1 MPLPFVLDPLP
12 PGAQLW
18 LLSLLMV
25 STGEADS
32 QHGRANPW
40 GERLPVCIQSV
51 LSGRGQGLPA
61 QLRPGLGGAL
71 GARLWVWDRE
81 STEPPPLPL
90 SPQIF
95 LLNHSLASARF
106 PFGENVPMNVPSA
119 PPSFSLQL
127 CANLAL
133 GPLVQDAS
141 QGHLSPALTVS
152 IFRARSCARGTVTR
166 ALNPTMCSPSFPTVY
181 RRWN

>member
-1 MPLPFVLDPLP
+1 MLCQPLGRKTVSLHSVCPECE
-12 PGAQLW
+12 GAGAP
-18 LLSLLMV
+18 SAAEIRAGGG
-25 STGEADS
+25 GE
-32 QHGRANPW
+32 
-40 GERLPVCIQSV
+40 
-51 LSGRGQGLPA
+51 
-61 QLRPGLGGAL
+61 GAL
-71 GARLWVWDRE
+71 GARLWVWNKE

-90 SPQIF
+90 SPKIF
-95 LLNHSLASARF
+95 LLNHSLASATF

-141 QGHLSPALTVS
+141 QGHPSPALTVS
-152 IFRARSCARGTVTR
+152 ILRARSCARGTVTR

-181 RRWN
+181 RRGN